1 MNLFQIVLVVIL
13 VIMAVL
19 IMVTWVGIISVEVD
33 KLKNKKG
40 EW

>member
-40 EW
+40 E